1 MKFYHL
7 LINKYIYKI
16 KTMSKKI
23 NITDKEL
30 DRDIVNLNLP
40 EVDLISE
47 KNLDFYDDEMKEWL
61 NDDDN
66 IEENNSAEE

>member
-1 MKFYHL
+1 
-7 LINKYIYKI
+7 
-16 KTMSKKI
+16 MSKKI

-40 EVDLISE
+40 EIDLISK

>member
-1 MKFYHL
+1 
-7 LINKYIYKI
+7 
-16 KTMSKKI
+16 MSKKI